1 MSSACTMFGKTVEN
15 CRSTC
20 SDIHGISGLIG
31 VARYLVLEYVEGGEL
46 FDYVQNHA
54 PLPEEEAVR
63 LFRQII
69 AGLGFCHRF
78 NICHRDLKP
87 ENILLDG
94 WHNVK
99 IADFGMAALQPAGHW
114 LNTSCGSPHYAAPE
128 IIHGRRYRGDRADIW
143 SCGII
148 LYALLTGY
156 LPFDG
161 GDLANTLRMVK
172 RGDYTIPHELSAES
186 ADLIQRILQKK
197 PEERIS
203 MQDMFMHPLLRKYE
217 RLHQAMSGHHV
228 GPPPPLSVHECG
240 SPISSIPEIDVDILR
255 NLQTLWHDVKPDALV
270 NRLLCLEPTQE
281 RMFYNALVKFRD
293 EQTENYQGQPLE
305 YSASDY
311 HHISRPLGR
320 ASSKRGQMS
329 RGNNGS
335 LRSQRRTQFTVMTP
349 PSRRTG
355 SVKEPKSTATA
366 RSYDPYRSPQNVK
379 APEPNYAQIT
389 VHREPSVVSD
399 DQTPVRELERP
410 SNPAPSSDYGDDE
423 DFPPSSPFAVVRN
436 KKTKGTSIKSFHSRV
451 SQASSRRGT
460 VNAHTPR
467 AVSHKR
473 NVSFHHIRQRSH
485 GSTPVS
491 KKNASARDTAGRRQ
505 TSQSSLLPSS
515 LPGTADRH
523 GSPALPA
530 QPTVVRSAGASLRHR
545 PQVKKVRD
553 TEFIWKDEARQVSHE
568 LSKICEEAFNGSSMS
583 TGCTTSVCGGTES
596 PATSMTMATPE
607 TSQSQIMNT
616 MPKGRSLPET
626 PGSSPA
632 CSAADLAE
640 TRRKLIEHAKQEG
653 SNAVPPY
660 ISGVITQLDRLIE
673 QDNTARQSE
682 NYELH
687 DNRVPGL
694 ADSFVKL
701 PGEPSYLPSITEEL
715 NNAPFGTSTK
725 DALAANEQK
734 NIKRSAV
741 GSQASTKTTDS
752 EATVRMVPYESLRS
766 IAEVKPL
773 TIRKKGKMSKDESQ
787 DRVGNNGSFCK
798 ERSTRYDSAPS
809 KHNRN
814 ASGLDPIEEHPKQQ
828 NRNDGKG
835 SYNKKWSWFRH
846 RSHGSRDNISNA
858 AREPR
863 PIQPS
868 TATVV
873 VHDVKRPE
881 EEQHGNQ
888 ESTSRKSSAES
899 HIGGFLKKLIKRK
912 PSKTEVNEQPTGK
925 GLFFCKVFSRDG
937 CSNTV
942 TDTEEQV
949 TVNTMA
955 EPEPEPDSDTPTTPI
970 VTNDEKPLPRRPR
983 YGNRSNNWFARVFQI
998 KPATR
1003 VIALSTS
1010 KVRGRK
1016 EVYRILRE
1024 WKQYG
1029 LEDVSMDKT
1038 NSTIHG
1044 RVGENNFLRLRPV
1057 EFSAEFY
1064 TVLEHGRQ
1072 ANLSLIRFRQDRG
1085 AASSFG
1091 KVVDSLSVV
1100 MKQRDLL
1107 VEDPARAKKMARVL
1121 DDYPN

>member
-1 MSSACTMFGKTVEN
+1 M
-15 CRSTC
+15 
-20 SDIHGISGLIG
+20 
-31 VARYLVLEYVEGGEL
+31 LEYVEGGEL

-128 IIHGRRYRGDRADIW
+128 IIYGRRYRGDRADIW

-172 RGDYTIPHELSAES
+172 KGEYFIPHELSEES

-197 PEERIS
+197 PEDRIS

-217 RLHQAMSGHHV
+217 PLHQAMAKHYM

-240 SPISSIPEIDVDILR
+240 APIASIQDIDIDILR
-255 NLQTLWHDVKPDALV
+255 NLQTLWHDVKPDVLV
-270 NRLLCLEPTQE
+270 NRLLCLQPTQE
-281 RMFYNALVKFRD
+281 RMFYNALARFRD
-293 EQTENYQGQPLE
+293 EQLENYQGQPLE

-311 HHISRPLGR
+311 HHISRPPGR
-320 ASSKRGQMS
+320 VPSKRGQMA
-329 RGNNGS
+329 RGNLGS
-335 LRSQRRTQFTVMTP
+335 QRSQRRSQFTVMTP
-349 PSRRTG
+349 TNRRTG
-355 SVKEPKSTATA
+355 SIKEPKSSGTA
-366 RSYDPYRSPQNVK
+366 RSYDPYRPPAKLQ
-379 APEPNYAQIT
+379 APEAKSAQVTI
-389 VHREPSVVSD
+389 HRESSAVSEK
-399 DQTPVRELERP
+399 TPPQELERP
-410 SNPAPSSDYGDDE
+410 SNPTPSDDYGGNVGC
-423 DFPPSSPFAVVRN
+423 PASSPFAVVRSKRN
-436 KKTKGTSIKSFHSRV
+436 KGTSMKSFHSRT

-460 VNAHTPR
+460 ANTHTPR

-485 GSTPVS
+485 RSASGSRKHTPV
-491 KKNASARDTAGRRQ
+491 KHAGGRR
-505 TSQSSLLPSS
+505 LPSQCS
-515 LPGTADRH
+515 LDMPPEMPRLADRH

-530 QPTVVRSAGASLRHR
+530 QPTVVRAAGGSVKQR
-545 PQVKKVRD
+545 PQPKKIRD
-553 TEFIWKDEARQVSHE
+553 SDFIWKDEARQVSHE

-583 TGCTTSVCGGTES
+583 TGCTTSVCGGTET
-596 PATSMTMATPE
+596 PNTSMTMETPE
-607 TSQSQIMNT
+607 TSQHQITSNKL
-616 MPKGRSLPET
+616 KGRSLPDT

-640 TRRKLIEHAKQEG
+640 TRRKLIEHTRKEG
-653 SNAVPPY
+653 SDAVPGY
-660 ISGVITQLDRLIE
+660 ISGVITQLDKLIE
-673 QDNTARQSE
+673 EDATARQSE
-682 NYELH
+682 NYEMF
-687 DNRVPGL
+687 DRRVPGL
-694 ADSFVKL
+694 ADSFVRS
-701 PGEPSYLPSITEEL
+701 PEDPSYLPSITEEL
-715 NNAPFGTSTK
+715 NHAPPEPSTG
-725 DALAANEQK
+725 DILNQHEQK
-734 NIKRSAV
+734 RIERSAV
-741 GSQASTKTTDS
+741 GSQASTNTTDS
-752 EATVRMVPYESLRS
+752 KTTVRMVPHGSLRS
-766 IAEVKPL
+766 MEEVKPL
-773 TIRKKGKMSKDESQ
+773 TIRKKGKMSSSDGPQ
-787 DRVGNNGSFCK
+787 DGD
-798 ERSTRYDSAPS
+798 RSGRFASWAS
-809 KHNRN
+809 KQSRN
-814 ASGLDPIEEHPKQQ
+814 PSGLDPIEEHPGPVTK
-828 NRNDGKG
+828 RSDGKG
-835 SYNKKWSWFRH
+835 SDNKKWSWFRH
-846 RSHGSRDNISNA
+846 RSHGSRDNISHA

-873 VHDVKRPE
+873 IHDVKRPE
-881 EEQHGNQ
+881 EEQEGQ
-888 ESTSRKSSAES
+888 SQGTTSRKSSAES
-899 HIGGFLKKLIKRK
+899 QIGGFFRKLIKRK
-912 PSKTEVNEQPTGK
+912 PSKSAINEQGTGEFLLLDAQSSE
-925 GLFFCKVFSRDG
+925 GW
-937 CSNTV
+937 SNNPASGPEAQ
-942 TDTEEQV
+942 DT
-949 TVNTMA
+949 TSA
-955 EPEPEPDSDTPTTPI
+955 APEPEPETPTTPTT
-970 VTNDEKPLPRRPR
+970 VTNTEKPLPRRPGR
-983 YGNRSNNWFARVFQI
+983 ANRSQNWFARVFQI

-1003 VIALSTS
+1003 VVALNTS

-1016 EVYRILRE
+1016 EVFRILRE

-1029 LEDVSMDKT
+1029 LEDVSLDKT
-1038 NSTIHG
+1038 NSVIHG

-1057 EFSAEFY
+1057 NFSAEFY

-1072 ANLSLIRFRQDRG
+1072 ANLSLVRFQQERG

-1107 VEDPARAKKMARVL
+1107 VDDPARAKKMARVL

>member
-1 MSSACTMFGKTVEN
+1 M
-15 CRSTC
+15 
-20 SDIHGISGLIG
+20 
-31 VARYLVLEYVEGGEL
+31 LEYVEGGEL
-46 FDYVQNHA
+46 FDYVQNNA
-54 PLPEEEAVR
+54 PLSEEEAVR

-128 IIHGRRYRGDRADIW
+128 IIYGRRYRGDRADIW

-172 RGDYTIPHELSAES
+172 KGEYFIPHELSVES

-197 PEERIS
+197 PEDRIS
-203 MQDMFMHPLLRKYE
+203 MQDMFMHPLLKKYE
-217 RLHQAMSGHHV
+217 KLHQAMSKHHV

-240 SPISSIPEIDVDILR
+240 SPISSVQEIDVDILR

-270 NRLLCLEPTQE
+270 NKLLCLEPTQE

-293 EQTENYQGQPLE
+293 EQMENYQGQPLE

-311 HHISRPLGR
+311 HHISRPLRR
-320 ASSKRGQMS
+320 ASSKRGQVS
-329 RGNNGS
+329 RANNGS

-349 PSRRTG
+349 PARRTG
-355 SVKEPKSTATA
+355 SVKEPKSTGTA
-366 RSYDPYRSPQNVK
+366 RSYDPYRSPRNVK
-379 APEPNYAQIT
+379 VPEPNYAQIT
-389 VHREPSVVSD
+389 VHREPSVASTD
-399 DQTPVRELERP
+399 DQTPVREVERP
-410 SNPAPSSDYGDDE
+410 SNPAPSSDYDDDE

-436 KKTKGTSIKSFHSRV
+436 KKTKGTSMKSFHSRV
-451 SQASSRRGT
+451 SQTSSRRGNT
-460 VNAHTPR
+460 HAHAHAHTPR

-485 GSTPVS
+485 GSTPLP
-491 KKNASARDTAGRRQ
+491 KKKETGRRQ
-505 TSQSSLLPSS
+505 TSQSSLNMPPNLP
-515 LPGTADRH
+515 AKVDRH

-545 PQVKKVRD
+545 PQVKKIRD

-583 TGCTTSVCGGTES
+583 TGCTTSACGGTDS
-596 PATSMTMATPE
+596 TATSMTMATPE
-607 TSQSQIMNT
+607 TSQSQIVNT
-616 MPKGRSLPET
+616 TVSKGRSLPET

-640 TRRKLIEHAKQEG
+640 TRRKLLEHAKQEG
-653 SNAVPPY
+653 SNTVPPY

-701 PGEPSYLPSITEEL
+701 PGEPSFLPSITEEL
-715 NNAPFGTSTK
+715 NNTPLGTSTTTAK
-725 DALAANEQK
+725 TTTKNAPPENEQS

-741 GSQASTKTTDS
+741 GSQASTRTTDS
-752 EATVRMVPYESLRS
+752 QATVRMVPHESLRSMES

-773 TIRKKGKMSKDESQ
+773 RIRKKGKMPSKDQS
-787 DRVGNNGSFCK
+787 DDDHHTGNSHSMCK
-798 ERSTRYDSAPS
+798 EWSTRYDSAPS

-814 ASGLDPIEEHPKQQ
+814 VSGLDPIEEHPKQQ

-873 VHDVKRPE
+873 IHDVKRPE
-881 EEQHGNQ
+881 EEEGGGNQ
-888 ESTSRKSSAES
+888 GSTSRKSSAES

-925 GLFFCKVFSRDG
+925 VLPVKSR
-937 CSNTV
+937 
-942 TDTEEQV
+942 
-949 TVNTMA
+949 
-955 EPEPEPDSDTPTTPI
+955 
-970 VTNDEKPLPRRPR
+970 
-983 YGNRSNNWFARVFQI
+983 
-998 KPATR
+998 
-1003 VIALSTS
+1003 
-1010 KVRGRK
+1010 
-1016 EVYRILRE
+1016 
-1024 WKQYG
+1024 
-1029 LEDVSMDKT
+1029 
-1038 NSTIHG
+1038 
-1044 RVGENNFLRLRPV
+1044 
-1057 EFSAEFY
+1057 
-1064 TVLEHGRQ
+1064 
-1072 ANLSLIRFRQDRG
+1072 
-1085 AASSFG
+1085 
-1091 KVVDSLSVV
+1091 
-1100 MKQRDLL
+1100 
-1107 VEDPARAKKMARVL
+1107 
-1121 DDYPN
+1121 